1 MVKPFNT
8 HPVLQAFS
16 EGLNFV
22 VMAGL
27 TLASAA
33 VLAIPAGPRAPS
45 AEPIL
50 LPTVVVTAKSSSAS
64 TVPRLP
70 TVIVTAKR
78 SAG

>member
-1 MVKPFNT
+1 MAKSFNT
-8 HPVLQAFS
+8 HPVLQAAS
-16 EGLNFV
+16 EGMNFI

-33 VLAIPAGPRAPS
+33 ALAVGPGSRPAP
-45 AEPIL
+45 AEAIV
-50 LPTVVVTAKSSSAS
+50 LPTVEVTAQA
-64 TVPRLP
+64 TPRLP